1 MTRFSWL
8 LLACVLLAAS
18 AADGLAQ
25 TGAALAL
32 AEAAPTEEDVTK
44 LPGKPLQ
51 GVPMSLRGPVDEAR
65 YMVGPGDQLMI
76 VIWGKS
82 TITHTVLVG
91 PEGELVLPGLAP
103 LRVAGLTLRDAK
115 AQIEASLRDVYRNVE
130 ISVSLSSVRTMRV
143 SVLGN
148 VLLPGEYTGTALD
161 LAGEMIEMAGGLGQ
175 GASER
180 NISIRRGG
188 GGSGRV
194 DLVRYRN
201 TGDMDANPPILDG
214 DVVFVPNAV
223 AFVEVDGGVSWPGT
237 YELGPDDTVG
247 DLLEIAGGFA
257 RGAVRDTVLL
267 RRFVDSTTTR
277 SVPVDASDPESL
289 RLSLSDGDQVY
300 VRSETEWRETQRVFV
315 EGEVVHPGPYG
326 INEGVDRLSQVIRR
340 AGGLTE
346 RASTRDARIVREL
359 DVADVDLA
367 LDWLIGVPV
376 AEMGETERAYWK
388 SRTQD
393 EQGAVVSDLGRA
405 LAGDVAH
412 DVLLMDGDR
421 ILIPRISQTVKV
433 GGQVANP
440 GFVPHVP
447 GERYKYYIKAAG
459 GFESGARSNAVKVI
473 RGTNGEWVP
482 AGGAGALE
490 PGEEVWVPERREG
503 SGWRTVREIATFAA
517 SVATAYLL
525 IDQATN

>member
-1 MTRFSWL
+1 M
-8 LLACVLLAAS
+8 
-18 AADGLAQ
+18 
-25 TGAALAL
+25 
-32 AEAAPTEEDVTK
+32 
-44 LPGKPLQ
+44 
-51 GVPMSLRGPVDEAR
+51 
-65 YMVGPGDQLMI
+65 
-76 VIWGKS
+76 
-82 TITHTVLVG
+82 
-91 PEGELVLPGLAP
+91 
-103 LRVAGLTLRDAK
+103 AGLTLREAK
-115 AQIEASLRDVYRNVE
+115 ARIEDGLGDIYRNVE
-130 ISVSLSSVRTMRV
+130 ISVSLFTVRTMRV

-161 LAGEMIEMAGGLGQ
+161 LAGEMIELAGGLGE

-188 GGSGRV
+188 GGFDRV

-223 AFVEVDGGVSWPGT
+223 AFVTVDGGVSWPGT
-237 YELGPDDTVG
+237 YELGHDDTVG

-257 RGAVRDTVLL
+257 RGAVSDTVLL
-267 RRFVDSTTTR
+267 RRFVDSRTTR
-277 SVPVDASDPESL
+277 SVSVDASDPESL
-289 RLSLSDGDQVY
+289 SMPLIDGDQVY
-300 VRSETEWRETQRVFV
+300 VRSVTEWRESQRVFI

-346 RASTRDARIVREL
+346 LASMRDARIIRET
-359 DVADVDLA
+359 DPDDVDLA
-367 LDWLIGVPV
+367 LEWLSDVPV
-376 AEMGETERAYWK
+376 RDMGETERAYWK

-393 EQGAVVSDLGRA
+393 EPGTVVSDIGRA
-405 LAGDVAH
+405 LAGDDRH
-412 DVLLMDGDR
+412 DVLLMDGD
-421 ILIPRISQTVKV
+421 LIQIPKMSLTVKV

-440 GFVPHVP
+440 GFVTYVP
-447 GERYKYYIKAAG
+447 GKSYSYYIRAVG
-459 GFESGARSNAVKVI
+459 GYESGARSNAVKVI

-482 AGGAGALE
+482 ARRAGDLE

-503 SGWRTVREIATFAA
+503 AVWRMIREVATFAA

-525 IDQATN
+525 IDQATQ

>member
-1 MTRFSWL
+1 MARFSLPL
-8 LLACVLLAAS
+8 LVCALVAA
-18 AADGLAQ
+18 ATADGLAQ
-25 TGAALAL
+25 SDAAMTMTETAPPEES
-32 AEAAPTEEDVTK
+32 AEK
-44 LPGKPLQ
+44 LPRKPQ
-51 GVPMSLRGPVDEAR
+51 SDPTALRGPVDEAR
-65 YMVGPGDQLMI
+65 YVVGPGDQLLV

-82 TITHTVLVG
+82 TVSHTVLVG

-103 LRVAGLTLRDAK
+103 LSVAGLTLREAK
-115 AQIEASLRDVYRNVE
+115 ARIETGLGDIYRNVE
-130 ISVSLSSVRTMRV
+130 ISVSLSAVRTMRV

-161 LAGEMIEMAGGLGQ
+161 LAGEMIELAGGLGE

-188 GGSGRV
+188 GGFDRV

-201 TGDMDANPPILDG
+201 TGDMDTNPPILDG

-223 AFVEVDGGVSWPGT
+223 AFVTVDGGVSWPGT
-237 YELGPDDTVG
+237 YELGPGDTVG

-267 RRFVDSTTTR
+267 RRFVDNRTTR
-277 SVPVDASDPESL
+277 SVSVDASDPESL
-289 RLSLSDGDQVY
+289 RMPLSDGDQVY
-300 VRSETEWRETQRVFV
+300 VRSVTEWRESQRVFI

-346 RASTRDARIVREL
+346 KASIRDARIIRET
-359 DVADVDLA
+359 DPDDIDLSFE
-367 LDWLIGVPV
+367 WLSGVPV
-376 AEMGETERAYWK
+376 RDMGETERAYWK

-393 EQGAVVSDLGRA
+393 EPGTVVSDLGRA
-405 LAGDVAH
+405 LAGDDRH
-412 DVLLMDGDR
+412 DVLLMDGDL
-421 ILIPRISQTVKV
+421 IQIPRTSLTVRV
-433 GGQVANP
+433 GGQVASP
-440 GFVPHVP
+440 GFVTYVP
-447 GERYKYYIKAAG
+447 GKNYAYYIRAAG
-459 GFESGARSNAVKVI
+459 GYESGARSNAVKVI
-473 RGTNGEWVP
+473 RGMNGEWVP
-482 AGGAGALE
+482 ARRAGELE

-503 SGWRTVREIATFAA
+503 AVWRMIREVATFAA

-525 IDQATN
+525 IDQATQ